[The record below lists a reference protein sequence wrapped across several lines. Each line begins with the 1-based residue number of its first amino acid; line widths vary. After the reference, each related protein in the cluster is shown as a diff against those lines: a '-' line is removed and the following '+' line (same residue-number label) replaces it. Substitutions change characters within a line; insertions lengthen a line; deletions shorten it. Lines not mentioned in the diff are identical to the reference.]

1 MIGLRGKVTDASSST
16 LGVFVICDRSDRL
29 RRLASGRLILALV
42 SALLAERGDACE
54 NAVAVTSQRAV
65 RLLSSAETALAAGDS
80 KRALKLL
87 RPLHDQTLG
96 ENWLLDDLE
105 RRFNGL
111 WATASMRVGG
121 ATAVDEAI
129 GTLRS
134 LLTADRKN
142 PWLRSRLGEA
152 LSRTPRGAS
161 EARRI
166 LEELAKLD
174 LVVDAEGYAA
184 LARLR
189 LAAADASGAQ
199 AALARCQLMTQRPA
213 LCNSRPLITPND
225 MRQSPSEEAGLDD
238 HQPANA
244 APDSDDSLPADP
256 ELLYSGFASSG
267 RRTRSGKVKTESL
280 FPEVLVC
287 ANGNGMTMLQAVLG
301 IGPDGSRG
309 VAELDPDE
317 RLAIEQGTVTQMLG
331 EGGSTLTARG
341 ILSPHYT
348 GSIIGATPGTPYGF
362 ALLRKGNV
370 RIAASRTILP
380 APVSFLAPKPD
391 SAASRSRPLEI
402 EWPPG
407 DGGDVIDMAIIGDCV
422 KSVRK
427 LALPDR
433 GQTVIRPH
441 ELRPVGA
448 SHKARCVLT
457 IVLARRHIG
466 TLDPSFAR
474 GGSFWGIQLRTLEIF
489 STP

>member
-1 MIGLRGKVTDASSST
+1 MIGLLGKVTDGSGSK
-16 LGVFVICDRSDRL
+16 LGVSVTCDRGDRL
-29 RRLASGRLILALV
+29 RRLASGPLILALV

-54 NAVAVTSQRAV
+54 NVIAVTSQRAV
-65 RLLSSAETALAAGDS
+65 RALSSAETALAAGDA

-105 RRFNGL
+105 NRFNGL
-111 WATASMRVGG
+111 WATASMRGGG

-134 LLTADRKN
+134 LLKADRKN

-152 LSRTPRGAS
+152 LSHTARGAS

-166 LEELAKLD
+166 LEDLAKLD
-174 LVVDAEGYAA
+174 LIVDAEGYAA

-189 LAAADASGAQ
+189 QAATDASGAQ

-213 LCNSRPLITPND
+213 LCNSRPLATPHGTA
-225 MRQSPSEEAGLDD
+225 QSPMEKAEHED
-238 HQPANA
+238 HQVANA
-244 APDSDDSLPADP
+244 TPDSADSLPPDP
-256 ELLYSGFASSG
+256 ELLYSGFAPSG
-267 RRTRSGKVKTESL
+267 RRTRSGKVKTGSL
-280 FPEVLVC
+280 FPDVLVC
-287 ANGNGMTMLQAVLG
+287 ANGEGMTMLQAVLG
-301 IGPDGSRG
+301 IGPAGSKG

-317 RLAIEQGTVTQMLG
+317 RIEIEQGTLTQTLG
-331 EGGSTLTARG
+331 EGGPTLTARG

-348 GSIIGATPGTPYGF
+348 GSIIGAAPGTPYGF

-380 APVSFLAPKPD
+380 APVSFLAPQPD
-391 SAASRSRPLEI
+391 AAAPRSQPLEI
-402 EWPPG
+402 RWPPG
-407 DGGDVIDMAIIGDCV
+407 DGGDVIDMAVIGDCV
-422 KSVRK
+422 KSMRK

-433 GQTVIRPH
+433 GQTFIRAN

-448 SHKARCVLT
+448 SHQARCVLT